1 MQAFEKEAAAHGAEL
16 RQLPE
21 VAGEAGRE
29 ALREVVGDGEYFL
42 VHLPDGTQ
50 VAVFLCPILSPE
62 HDVPL
67 VMPIAS
73 VQLCRTSDASANRC
87 EPSDTL
93 LCYMH

>member
-1 MQAFEKEAAAHGAEL
+1 MQHVGGHSNGAPYQAFEKEAAAHGAEL

-50 VAVFLCPILSPE
+50 VSAPLCEPPHDYMTCRAVII
-62 HDVPL
+62 
-67 VMPIAS
+67 MPKS
-73 VQLCRTSDASANRC
+73 ASA
-87 EPSDTL
+87 SKL
-93 LCYMH
+93 LL